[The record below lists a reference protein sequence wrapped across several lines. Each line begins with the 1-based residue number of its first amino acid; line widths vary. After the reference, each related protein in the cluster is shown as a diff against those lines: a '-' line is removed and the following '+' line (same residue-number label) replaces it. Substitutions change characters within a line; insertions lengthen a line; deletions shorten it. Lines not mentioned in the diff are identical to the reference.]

1 MGPAQA
7 TDHDL
12 PAPGTLFAGRYR
24 IERLLGAG
32 GMGSVL
38 LARHEVIGQHV
49 ALKLLHPEAAGSPA
63 AVERFVKEA
72 RAASKIEGQH
82 VVRIYDVGTDDGT
95 PKGRPYLCMEY
106 LRGRDLGQVYD
117 AHGAL
122 PAYEVCSALLDASIA
137 LAQAHSVGI
146 VHRDLKPSN
155 LFYAEQPAGK
165 PVLKVLDFGIA
176 KMEEGLGS
184 VHATA
189 TGMIMGTPS
198 YMAPEQMRSS
208 KMVDAR
214 ADIWALGVIAYELLT
229 GRLPY
234 LGESLGD
241 ILFAVVEKP
250 PPWPHHVRPELGKDL
265 SAVVMKCL
273 QRDPDKRYATVTELS
288 DALEPF
294 ATASRHGTAA
304 ALRMTISGE
313 NLPRPS
319 LDDLESAKTEQ
330 LHAVP
335 VGTPKTVAE
344 WVTDGGVRLKR
355 SRRAV
360 AAVTAL
366 LLVGGA
372 GLAVGRAVFSSGSR
386 DAKEGALGAA
396 SAASPSTSPPVPA
409 SATATGT
416 SPLASLSGTTSA
428 EPASAATT
436 ADTKDPGTNA
446 EAGVGTSK
454 GMAMTRKPPPLRPGV
469 EPHRTPAT
477 VAASAAP
484 ASLPAAA
491 ATALTPDRSG
501 MSNSKEWEGVPAK
514 P

>member
-1 MGPAQA
+1 MGAA
-7 TDHDL
+7 DTTDHQL
-12 PAPGTLFAGRYR
+12 PEPGTLFAGRYR
-24 IERLLGAG
+24 IERLLGVG

-49 ALKLLHPEAAGSPA
+49 ALKLLHPEAASSPA
-63 AVERFVKEA
+63 AVERFVKEG

-106 LRGRDLGQVYD
+106 LRGKDLGQVYD
-117 AHGAL
+117 TKGPL

-176 KMEEGLGS
+176 KMDDGLGS
-184 VHATA
+184 VHATS

-234 LGESLGD
+234 QGDSLGD

-250 PPWPHHVRPELGKDL
+250 PPWPHQLRPELGSEL
-265 SAVVMKCL
+265 SGVVMKCL
-273 QRDPDKRYATVTELS
+273 QRDPDRRFATVTELS

-294 ATASRHGTAA
+294 ATASRVGTTA
-304 ALRMTISGE
+304 ALRLSISGE
-313 NLPRPS
+313 RLSSPT
-319 LDDLESAKTEQ
+319 LDLENAKTEQ
-330 LHAVP
+330 LG
-335 VGTPKTVAE
+335 GTASPKTVSE
-344 WVTDGGVRLKR
+344 WVTESHLRPKRSVRLFGGV
-355 SRRAV
+355 
-360 AAVTAL
+360 AAI
-366 LLVGGA
+366 LVLGG
-372 GLAVGRAVFSSGSR
+372 V
-386 DAKEGALGAA
+386 ALGATHALSGGAISSESTGAAPRPVA
-396 SAASPSTSPPVPA
+396 SLVTPVQGS
-409 SATATGT
+409 SATA
-416 SPLASLSGTTSA
+416 
-428 EPASAATT
+428 EPMASAPA
-436 ADTKDPGTNA
+436 A
-446 EAGVGTSK
+446 
-454 GMAMTRKPPPLRPGV
+454 
-469 EPHRTPAT
+469 PAT
-477 VAASAAP
+477 AVAASAAHPEAAADAGPLPVVSSGPTRRTPLRP
-484 ASLPAAA
+484 AGDARRAPVPAAPPVA
-491 ATALTPDRSG
+491 AAPTPVPTPVPAVPPPDRSG
-501 MSNSKEWEGVPAK
+501 MTNSKEWDGVPAK